1 MDRGPMDTYFWW
13 LSAILTDDTVVP
25 LTDNGEWFLGTESEA
40 EWAARAR
47 AMNIENVDRLVIER
61 PGLRKTVFGWFQ

>member
-1 MDRGPMDTYFWW
+1 MDTYFWR
-13 LSAILTDDTVVP
+13 LSAILADDTVVP
-25 LTDNGEWFLGTESEA
+25 LTVGGEWFSGTESEA

-61 PGLRKTVFGWFQ
+61 PGLRRTVFGWFQ